1 VDRRVPSGEEAMTST
16 LVLVLKLALIVG
28 AVLLVAVPAWGQG
41 PIPPPPTS
49 ST

>member
-1 VDRRVPSGEEAMTST
+1 MTST

-28 AVLLVAVPAWGQG
+28 AVLVPAWGQG